1 MGTWHCACILYDM
14 TKNQRVP
21 RVSPSLIIKIIQFA
35 SVLLLSGIVSTNC
48 FAVDNSRQYEE
59 HAHIIS
65 TVKRFISSHVQ
76 KIHKGEFTIK
86 VGRIDPRH
94 RLARCSLP
102 LEAQLTGNNFRS
114 SAMTVAVRCAKP
126 SPWLLY
132 VPGKVSIYKTVFIAR
147 HTITRGRRI
156 LASDL
161 HKSRRDITTLHY
173 GYIDNQREI
182 VGKIAR
188 RVVFAN
194 TVLKPQMLS
203 LPLLVKRGQTVILI
217 AETHGIQV
225 RMSGK
230 ALGSG
235 PAGHSIRVR
244 NLSSRRIVEGIVV
257 KSGVVKIGL

>member
-1 MGTWHCACILYDM
+1 M
-14 TKNQRVP
+14 T
-21 RVSPSLIIKIIQFA
+21 ITIKQFA
-35 SVLLLSGIVSTNC
+35 GVILLSVMVSTAC
-48 FAVDNSRQYEE
+48 FAEVNSTQYEE
-59 HAHIIS
+59 HTNIIS
-65 TVKRFISSHVQ
+65 TVKRFINSHVQ
-76 KIHKGEFTIK
+76 KIHKGEFTVK

-94 RLARCSLP
+94 RLARCSTP
-102 LEAQLTGNNFRS
+102 LETQLTGNNFRG
-114 SAMTVAVRCAKP
+114 SAMTVAVRCSKP

-132 VPGKVSIYKTVFIAR
+132 VPGKVSIYKTVFVAR
-147 HTITRGRRI
+147 QTITRGRRI

-161 HKSRRDITTLHY
+161 HKSRRDITTLQY
-173 GYIDNQREI
+173 GYIDNKSDI
-182 VGKIAR
+182 IGKIAR

-203 LPLLVKRGQTVILI
+203 LPLLVKRGQTVVLI

-244 NLSSRRIVEGIVV
+244 NLSSRRIVEGVVV
-257 KSGVVKIGL
+257 KSGVVKIGF